1 MFAFK
6 ARSQE
11 ITKMKNQRLRLILMA
26 LIILGLVWVVW
37 PESRSSDRSND
48 TPNSEINNTS
58 KRTSP
63 SSFGSR
69 EDDKSDRPKNRTSS
83 MENSGMKRIDRL
95 IHNQTLNNKEVAE
108 QLRVIA
114 QDKHMPENVRADALG
129 HGVILDLDTFANLS
143 ADTQLPREMA
153 EEFLQHVIN
162 ENRNPALQIRT
173 YANFLNHSSPEIR
186 GEVKSLLAFM
196 LEDDAG
202 EKDVPSLLK
211 MAEAKLKLL
220 DAEKLVEK

>member
-1 MFAFK
+1 
-6 ARSQE
+6 
-11 ITKMKNQRLRLILMA
+11 
-26 LIILGLVWVVW
+26 
-37 PESRSSDRSND
+37 
-48 TPNSEINNTS
+48 
-58 KRTSP
+58 
-63 SSFGSR
+63 
-69 EDDKSDRPKNRTSS
+69 
-83 MENSGMKRIDRL
+83 
-95 IHNQTLNNKEVAE
+95 
-108 QLRVIA
+108 
-114 QDKHMPENVRADALG
+114 
-129 HGVILDLDTFANLS
+129 
-143 ADTQLPREMA
+143 MA

>member
-1 MFAFK
+1 MFVFM

-11 ITKMKNQRLRLILMA
+11 ITRMKKQKLRLILMA
-26 LIILGLVWVVW
+26 LLMLGLIWIAW
-37 PESRSSDRSND
+37 PESRPSDRSND
-48 TPNSEINNTS
+48 TLNSGISNTS
-58 KRTSP
+58 KRTEP
-63 SSFGSR
+63 SLFGSR
-69 EDDKSDRPKNRTSS
+69 EDDKSSRPKNRTSS
-83 MENSGMKRIDRL
+83 MEDSGMRRIDRL
-95 IHNQTLNNKEVAE
+95 INNQTLNNKEVAE

-114 QDKHMPENVRADALG
+114 QDKHMPENVRSDALG
-129 HGVILDLDTFANLS
+129 HGVLLDLDTFANLS
-143 ADTQLPREMA
+143 GDTQLPKEMA
-153 EEFLQHVIN
+153 EEFLKHVIN

-173 YANFLNHSSPEIR
+173 YVNFLNHSSPEIR
-186 GEVKSLLAFM
+186 EEVHGLLAFM

>member
-1 MFAFK
+1 
-6 ARSQE
+6 
-11 ITKMKNQRLRLILMA
+11 
-26 LIILGLVWVVW
+26 
-37 PESRSSDRSND
+37 
-48 TPNSEINNTS
+48 
-58 KRTSP
+58 
-63 SSFGSR
+63 
-69 EDDKSDRPKNRTSS
+69 

-95 IHNQTLNNKEVAE
+95 INNQTLSNKEVAE

-114 QDKHMPENVRADALG
+114 QDKHMPENVRSDALG

-143 ADTQLPREMA
+143 GDTQLPGEMA
-153 EEFLQHVIN
+153 EEFLNHVIN

-186 GEVKSLLAFM
+186 EEVKGLLAFM